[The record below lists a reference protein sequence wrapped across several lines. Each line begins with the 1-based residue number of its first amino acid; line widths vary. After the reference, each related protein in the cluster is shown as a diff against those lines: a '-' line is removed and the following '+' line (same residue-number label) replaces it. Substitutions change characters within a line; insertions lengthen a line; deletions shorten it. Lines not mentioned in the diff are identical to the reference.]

1 MQFTRRDGR
10 KPEKGRAAR
19 MFRDNLDIA
28 LTELR
33 ANRLRSILT
42 MLGIVIGIASVITIM
57 TVGRSLNKSVKQSM
71 SEMGANTISMYIV
84 AMEDVENANGNE
96 NIRELKPRDMLN
108 EDMVNDLETHF
119 RGRIKGVSLMKA
131 LDDGKLT
138 EGKNSPTVSIFG
150 VNDLDIASRKLNML
164 AGRVMSER
172 DYENRAKVVIIPDK
186 LAEKLYGKDYD
197 NAIGQSLECMVGDRF
212 FGYSIIGVYERKAS
226 KDDFSQGEVAYNCY
240 VPLWTA
246 LTQANEDY
254 LFENFEIIAMPE
266 EDAQSLLTEI
276 SDYLNRKYYK
286 NNDTYHVDGYSMSEW
301 IKESEQMTEMLTM
314 ALSAIAAISL
324 VVGGVGVMNIMVVS
338 ITERTKEIG
347 IRKALGATNHDIMI
361 QFLTESVLL
370 CVSGGLIGMTLG
382 VAGGVAISKALDYPL
397 AVPVLWIIISVLF
410 SIAFGIFFG
419 LYPANKAARMDP
431 IEALRYE

>member
-119 RGRIKGVSLMKA
+119 RDRIKGVSLMKA

-138 EGKNSPTVSIFG
+138 EGKTARRS
-150 VNDLDIASRKLNML
+150 AY
-164 AGRVMSER
+164 SE
-172 DYENRAKVVIIPDK
+172 
-186 LAEKLYGKDYD
+186 
-197 NAIGQSLECMVGDRF
+197 
-212 FGYSIIGVYERKAS
+212 
-226 KDDFSQGEVAYNCY
+226 
-240 VPLWTA
+240 
-246 LTQANEDY
+246 
-254 LFENFEIIAMPE
+254 
-266 EDAQSLLTEI
+266 
-276 SDYLNRKYYK
+276 
-286 NNDTYHVDGYSMSEW
+286 
-301 IKESEQMTEMLTM
+301 
-314 ALSAIAAISL
+314 
-324 VVGGVGVMNIMVVS
+324 
-338 ITERTKEIG
+338 
-347 IRKALGATNHDIMI
+347 
-361 QFLTESVLL
+361 
-370 CVSGGLIGMTLG
+370 
-382 VAGGVAISKALDYPL
+382 
-397 AVPVLWIIISVLF
+397 
-410 SIAFGIFFG
+410 
-419 LYPANKAARMDP
+419 
-431 IEALRYE
+431 